1 VSNCKCSEETARPG
15 LFAGLGLK
23 DLMWLLLIL
32 MSTAGAFS
40 SVKAELQNDCDRIV
54 TLERNVVPRAE
65 QEARE
70 AERARRE
77 QEWNQRLD
85 RIEGKLDELIV
96 RKSR

>member
-1 VSNCKCSEETARPG
+1 MSNRKLEDESARPTF
-15 LFAGLGLK
+15 LAGLGLK
-23 DLMWLLLIL
+23 DLVWLLLIV

-40 SVKAELQNDCDRIV
+40 SVKAELQNNCDRIV

-65 QEARE
+65 QESRE
-70 AERARRE
+70 VERERRE

-96 RKSR
+96 RKSK

>member
-1 VSNCKCSEETARPG
+1 VNSKYADEAGRPP
-15 LFAGLGLK
+15 LLAGLGVK
-23 DLMWLLLIL
+23 DLLWLLLIL

-40 SVKAELQNDCDRIV
+40 SVKAELQNNCDRIV

-70 AERARRE
+70 AERERRE

-96 RKSR
+96 RKSK